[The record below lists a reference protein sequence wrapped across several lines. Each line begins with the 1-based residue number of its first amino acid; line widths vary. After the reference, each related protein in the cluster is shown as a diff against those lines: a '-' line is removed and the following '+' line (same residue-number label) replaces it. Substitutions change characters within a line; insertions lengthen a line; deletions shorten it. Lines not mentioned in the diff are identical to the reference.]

1 LAERR
6 TKVALACRGVYAGG
20 SGSEGAMYTQSVSSM
35 MEKRKLMLVPRE
47 TSVLEAARRMAKRN
61 YGAVL
66 VVDGEALVGIFT
78 ERDLTFRVVARK
90 LDPAHTP
97 VAEVMTPEPRTIGAH
112 ESFGKA
118 MLVMYEG
125 GFRHLPVI
133 DDGKVVGLVSSR
145 MALDPELEE
154 FTFESHRRRAL
165 LATP

>member
-1 LAERR
+1 
-6 TKVALACRGVYAGG
+6 
-20 SGSEGAMYTQSVSSM
+20 MYTQSVSSM

-47 TSVLEAARRMAKRN
+47 TSVLDAARRMARRN

-78 ERDLTFRVVARK
+78 ERDMVIRVVARK
-90 LDPAHTP
+90 LDTALTT
-97 VAEVMTPEPRTIGAH
+97 VAEVMTPAPKTIDAH

-125 GFRHLPVI
+125 GFRHLPVM
-133 DDGKVVGLVSSR
+133 DQGKVVGLVSSR

-154 FTFESHRRRAL
+154 FAFETYRRRSLMASH
-165 LATP
+165 

>member
-1 LAERR
+1 
-6 TKVALACRGVYAGG
+6 
-20 SGSEGAMYTQSVSSM
+20 MYTQLVSAL

-66 VVDGEALVGIFT
+66 VVEGDALVGILT
-78 ERDLTFRVVARK
+78 ERDIVFRVTARK
-90 LDPAHTP
+90 LDPAQTT
-97 VAEVMTPEPRTIGAH
+97 VGEVMTPEPRTIDAS

-133 DDGKVVGLVSSR
+133 EGGKVVGMVSSR

-154 FTFESHRRRAL
+154 FTFEEHRRRAL
-165 LATP
+165 LATN